1 MTGFHELA
9 PAAIASAFGFGMI
22 LAILGSLGPFLSEK
36 MEIPPSPF
44 PLPPG
49 ERGRGEGERVR
60 GWISVVFLA
69 LIPFVFLSGIATDQ
83 WGWRVT
89 LVAGSLLAGLGLFGL
104 SVGRDVW
111 MTWLCLTGMA
121 SGASALSVGAIAIM
135 PRAFLGTNAASANL
149 GLVFV
154 PLGSLITG
162 ALTPFI
168 LSRLGMRP
176 AVNLLALVCLIPAFV
191 VTLTPAEALPQDP
204 SPLVPKLQFGNEVVS
219 HPALWLISLAF
230 LLYGPLE
237 GSLGSWAAAYLAQ
250 AGLPERRVGWWVGGF
265 WLAFTVSRIGAACLE
280 YRYLAGAE
288 AWVIIAL
295 ASLAAV
301 AIGGLAGTHHR
312 AHSAMWLLLIGLL
325 LGPIFPNLVGILYS
339 QFGAGEVG
347 TAYGVMFL
355 LGGAG
360 GLLLPPI
367 MSTYARRTSLRAAL
381 RLPILISILLAGG
394 GLALALS
401 K

>member
-1 MTGFHELA
+1 
-9 PAAIASAFGFGMI
+9 
-22 LAILGSLGPFLSEK
+22 
-36 MEIPPSPF
+36 
-44 PLPPG
+44 
-49 ERGRGEGERVR
+49 
-60 GWISVVFLA
+60 
-69 LIPFVFLSGIATDQ
+69 
-83 WGWRVT
+83 
-89 LVAGSLLAGLGLFGL
+89 LFGL

-154 PLGSLITG
+154 PLGALITG
-162 ALTPFI
+162 GLAPFI

-176 AVNLLALVCLIPAFV
+176 AVNLLAVVCLLPAFV
-191 VTLTPAEALPQDP
+191 VTLTPEPEGERGGRSEEATIEQH
-204 SPLVPKLQFGNEVVS
+204 SPLAPPPGPSLATTHHSPTNHSLLEPLS

-265 WLAFTVSRIGAACLE
+265 WLAFTVSRIGAAYLE

-360 GLLLPPI
+360 GLLLPPV
-367 MSTYARRTSLRAAL
+367 MSAYARRTSLRAAL

>member
-1 MTGFHELA
+1 
-9 PAAIASAFGFGMI
+9 
-22 LAILGSLGPFLSEK
+22 
-36 MEIPPSPF
+36 
-44 PLPPG
+44 
-49 ERGRGEGERVR
+49 
-60 GWISVVFLA
+60 LA
-69 LIPFVFLSGIATDQ
+69 LIPFVFLSGIVTDQ
-83 WGWRVT
+83 CGWRVA

-154 PLGSLITG
+154 PLGALITG
-162 ALTPFI
+162 GLAPFI

-176 AVNLLALVCLIPAFV
+176 AVNLLAVVCLLPAFV
-191 VTLTPAEALPQDP
+191 VTLTPSEA
-204 SPLVPKLQFGNEVVS
+204 VVS
-219 HPALWLISLAF
+219 GQWPVASPQERDFSSLATNHWPLATSPILWLISLAF
-230 LLYGPLE
+230 LLYSPLE

-250 AGLPERRVGWWVGGF
+250 AGLSERRVGWWVGGF
-265 WLAFTVSRIGAACLE
+265 WLAFTVSRLGAAYME

-288 AWVIIAL
+288 AWVIITL

-360 GLLLPPI
+360 GLLLPPV

-394 GLALALS
+394 GLAIALAAF